1 LIDLNSLDDFQIE
14 EDSVIMH
21 VSGLTVFPV
30 KSLPGVHLT
39 SAECTRYG
47 LQSALLQDRSF
58 MITDKDGKFLTMR
71 THKERMSKIRLSVQG
86 DHVVLTAPGVMS
98 TSLSLPLYFREGD
111 DGNNYRKQ
119 SVRVWSWQGQARKV
133 SDEAD
138 CWISK
143 VLDQPAQIV
152 QCCPDSEHSRNVDP
166 DWVSPEMK
174 DTQVRFADGFP
185 YLFVFEESLS
195 DFQSHCNI
203 DVSMDR
209 FRGNIIISGGQ
220 PWQEDRIKQMKIETK
235 EGSTI
240 VFDFVKPCSRC
251 TVPTIDPETGIAND
265 TIHRVLYEKRRGS
278 VLGWNEPKS
287 FIHSTFFGVNAI
299 VSSCH
304 PHAQGLSAPV
314 VSVGDA
320 VKLID

>member
-1 LIDLNSLDDFQIE
+1 
-14 EDSVIMH
+14 M
-21 VSGLTVFPV
+21 
-30 KSLPGVHLT
+30 T

-58 MITDKDGKFLTMR
+58 MIADRDGKFLTMR
-71 THKERMSKIRLSVQG
+71 THGEKMAKIRLSVEG
-86 DHVVLTAPGVMS
+86 NHVVLTAPGIMS
-98 TSLSLPLYFREGD
+98 NSLSLPLYLGD
-111 DGNNYRKQ
+111 ETDDNRNKQ
-119 SVRVWSWQGQARKV
+119 CVRVWNWQGQARKV

-138 CWISK
+138 CWISQ

-152 QCCPDSEHSRNVDP
+152 RCCPDSQHSRNVDP

-195 DFQSHCNI
+195 DFQAHCNV

-220 PWQEDRIKQMKIETK
+220 PWQEDRIEQMQIETK
-235 EGSTI
+235 GGNTV

-265 TIHRVLYEKRRGS
+265 AIHRVLYEKRRGS
-278 VLGWNEPKS
+278 ILGWNQPKS

-299 VSSCH
+299 VSSY
-304 PHAQGLSAPV
+304 HAHGLGAAAPV
-314 VSVGDA
+314 IAVGDA
-320 VKLID
+320 IKVID